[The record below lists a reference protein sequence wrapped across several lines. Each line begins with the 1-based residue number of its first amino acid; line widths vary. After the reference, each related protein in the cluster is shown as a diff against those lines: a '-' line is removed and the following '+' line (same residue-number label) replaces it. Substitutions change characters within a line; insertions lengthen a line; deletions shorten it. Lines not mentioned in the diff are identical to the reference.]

1 VNTSKGHYWQGRGV
15 LTDGEVNNFPSPY
28 VASFGMGFNG
38 TTWDRLYVLG
48 TQADA
53 QATTVNGLVTSS
65 FLYGYNGATFDM
77 LRIGASNELQVTD
90 IAVRPGENASLNVI
104 DTQKKYSGSYTPA
117 KTTTATIADGAGT
130 TVLAAVQIIN
140 YPNCTIT
147 AKNTHGSIHWTG
159 FEIWTGPTNAGPW
172 TTQTSTACD
181 ALVDG
186 TGAECWSS
194 HGHSF
199 NWVYA
204 VAVAASASSSS
215 DVWLTCN
222 AN

>member
-1 VNTSKGHYWQGRGV
+1 V
-15 LTDGEVNNFPSPY
+15 
-28 VASFGMGFNG
+28 
-38 TTWDRLYVLG
+38 
-48 TQADA
+48 
-53 QATTVNGLVTSS
+53 
-65 FLYGYNGATFDM
+65 
-77 LRIGASNELQVTD
+77 
-90 IAVRPGENASLNVI
+90 
-104 DTQKKYSGSYTPA
+104 
-117 KTTTATIADGAGT
+117 GT